1 MTAKDY
7 LKRAY
12 RINEKIESNL
22 RQLEDLEAKATKV
35 TVSFGEKVQSGEKN
49 STEQLYIKLIEA
61 KEKLNAETDRYF
73 DTKEEIKKTI
83 DKVTDPDENLLLT
96 LRYIEFMR
104 WEVIAEKM
112 HFSQTQ
118 VFRIHREALKSIEYI
133 LSRQ

>member
-12 RINEKIESNL
+12 RLNDKIKSNL
-22 RQLEDLEAKATKV
+22 RQIEDLEADATKV

-61 KEKLNAETDRYF
+61 KEKLYAETDRYV

-118 VFRIHREALKSIEYI
+118 VFRIHREALKSVEYLI
-133 LSRQ
+133 SRQ